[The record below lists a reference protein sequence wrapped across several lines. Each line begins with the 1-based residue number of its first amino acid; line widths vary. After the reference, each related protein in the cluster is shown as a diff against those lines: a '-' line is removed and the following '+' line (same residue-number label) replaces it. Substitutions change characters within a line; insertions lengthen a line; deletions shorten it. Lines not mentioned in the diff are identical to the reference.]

1 MIIVLIGVILVDIVN
16 NKIIGQERL
25 PRMFQFHQ
33 HWREAFESIG
43 QILWNL
49 FLISAGS
56 VICAVAVN
64 GILIPHGF
72 LSGGF
77 VGMTLIIHYLVP
89 ILPVSLLYF
98 VLNIPVYCL
107 GWMYIGKR
115 FFLYSVAGM
124 IIFSLAMAWIHLT
137 IPVHDKMLAAIFA
150 GIISGAGGGVILR
163 SLGSAGGMDILSII
177 LLKRFSIRLGSSIL
191 VLNGLILTFAAYV
204 FSLQDALY
212 TLIFLFVSTQVLN
225 VVVYGLSQRK
235 VVYII
240 SSRWDTIYREIME
253 KVQRGVTIING
264 RGGYTGQEIH
274 MLFTVISHQELP
286 RLKKLINDIDSQAF
300 VVVGDTLETM
310 GKGIGNQPHW

>member
-1 MIIVLIGVILVDIVN
+1 MSG
-16 NKIIGQERL
+16 
-25 PRMFQFHQ
+25 
-33 HWREAFESIG
+33 ESIKTLVHKPIARKFVFQLLNRGKLEIVG
-43 QILWNL
+43 QVVWNL
-49 FLISAGS
+49 FLIASGS
-56 VICAVAVN
+56 VICAIAVN

-124 IIFSLAMAWIHLT
+124 IIFSLAMTWMQLT
-137 IPVHDKMLAAIFA
+137 IPVQDKILAAILA
-150 GIISGAGGGVILR
+150 GLISGAGGGIILR

-177 LLKRFSIRLGSSIL
+177 LLKRFSIRLGHSIL
-191 VLNGLILTFAAYV
+191 ALNGLILTFAAYF
-204 FSLQDALY
+204 FSVEDTLY

-235 VVYII
+235 AVYII
-240 SSRWDTIYREIME
+240 SQHWESIYRQIMD
-253 KVQRGVTIING
+253 KVNRGVTIIGG
-264 RGGYTGQEIH
+264 RGGYTGREIQ

-286 RLKKLINDIDSQAF
+286 RLKKLINDIDCQAF
-300 VVVGDTLETM
+300 VVVSDTLETM

>member
-1 MIIVLIGVILVDIVN
+1 MDITTDNLLTSKPVN
-16 NKIIGQERL
+16 RIDHLQKLSRKK
-25 PRMFQFHQ
+25 
-33 HWREAFESIG
+33 FESTRAV
-43 QILWNL
+43 LWNL
-49 FLISAGS
+49 FLITSGS
-56 VICAVAVN
+56 LICALAIN

-77 VGMTLIIHYLVP
+77 VGMTLIIHYLIP

-124 IIFSLAMAWIHLT
+124 IIFSLAVAWIHVT
-137 IPVHDKMLAAIFA
+137 IPVHDKMLAAVFA
-150 GIISGAGGGVILR
+150 GIISGAGGGIILR

-177 LLKRFSIRLGSSIL
+177 LLKRYSIRLGSSIL
-191 VLNGLILTFAAYV
+191 AFNGLILIFAACV
-204 FSLQDALY
+204 FSLEDALY
-212 TLIFLFVSTQVLN
+212 TLIFIFVTTQVIN

-240 SSRWDTIYREIME
+240 SPHWETIYRDIME
-253 KVQRGVTIING
+253 KVHRGVTIING
-264 RGGYTGQEIH
+264 RGGYTGQAVQ

-286 RLKKLINDIDSQAF
+286 RLKKLINEIDNQAF

>member
-1 MIIVLIGVILVDIVN
+1 MSG
-16 NKIIGQERL
+16 
-25 PRMFQFHQ
+25 
-33 HWREAFESIG
+33 ESIKTLAHKPIAGKFVFHLPNRGTLQFAG
-43 QILWNL
+43 QVLWNL
-49 FLISAGS
+49 FLIASGS
-56 VICAVAVN
+56 VICATAVN

-77 VGMTLIIHYLVP
+77 VGMTLIIHYLIP
-89 ILPVSLLYF
+89 ILPISVVYF

-124 IIFSLAMAWIHLT
+124 TIFSLAMTWMQLT
-137 IPVHDKMLAAIFA
+137 IPVQDKILAAILA
-150 GIISGAGGGVILR
+150 GLISGAGGGLILR

-177 LLKRFSIRLGSSIL
+177 LLKRFSIRLGYSIL
-191 VLNGLILTFAAYV
+191 ALNGLILTFAAYF
-204 FSLQDALY
+204 FSVEDALY

-235 VVYII
+235 AVYII
-240 SSRWDTIYREIME
+240 SQHWESIYRQIMD
-253 KVQRGVTIING
+253 KVHRGVTIIGG
-264 RGGYTGQEIH
+264 RGGYTNREIQ

-286 RLKKLINDIDSQAF
+286 RLKKLINDIDNQAF
-300 VVVGDTLETM
+300 VVVSDTLETM

>member
-1 MIIVLIGVILVDIVN
+1 MDVVN
-16 NKIIGQERL
+16 HKLAARL
-25 PRMFQFHQ
+25 HMSGMLKFQQ
-33 HWREAFESIG
+33 IWRETFESMR

-49 FLISAGS
+49 LLITSGS
-56 VICAVAVN
+56 IICAVAVN

-77 VGMTLIIHYLVP
+77 VGMTLIFHYLVP
-89 ILPVSLLYF
+89 VLPVSLLYF

-107 GWMYIGKR
+107 GWMYIGRR

-124 IIFSLAMAWIHLT
+124 ILFSLATAVIHIA

-150 GIISGAGGGVILR
+150 GIISGAGGGIILR

-177 LLKRFSIRLGSSIL
+177 LLKRFSIRLGTSIL
-191 VLNGLILTFAAYV
+191 VLNALILGFAAYV

-212 TLIFLFVSTQVLN
+212 TLIFLFVSTRVLN
-225 VVVYGLSQRK
+225 VFVFGLSQRK
-235 VVYII
+235 TVYII
-240 SSRWDTIYREIME
+240 SLHWEAIYRGIIE
-253 KVQRGVTIING
+253 KIHRGVTILNG
-264 RGGYTGQEIH
+264 RGGFTGQDIQ

-286 RLKKLINDIDSQAF
+286 RLKKLINDIDNESF

-310 GKGIGNQPHW
+310 GGGIGNQPHW